1 MLILILKIFSFGD
14 VCFKGAAIVGCLYFW
29 QPWSCEA
36 PCQWL
41 YVKVNC
47 VGPEKGDT
55 PLHRACRFGHVQV
68 TQALLRQPG
77 VGVNAGNVGMATPLY
92 FACQE
97 GKKEVVSLLLA
108 DKRIDVNKPDRD
120 QWTPLWVASQ
130 NGHLPVVQLI
140 LASGREIDT
149 KTKSIAGPAAENNK
163 TAAERARF
171 QGTREKQ
178 NGPSMADLIDSYEQN
193 PQQIRTQLRKQ
204 LGLKGRSFFVFFFVV
219 FLLFFFSLES
229 GFFWFFRRSPLGT
242 DSSR

>member
-1 MLILILKIFSFGD
+1 M
-14 VCFKGAAIVGCLYFW
+14 
-29 QPWSCEA
+29 
-36 PCQWL
+36 
-41 YVKVNC
+41 
-47 VGPEKGDT
+47 
-55 PLHRACRFGHVQV
+55 HRACRFGHVQV

-108 DKRIDVNKPDRD
+108 DKRIDVNKPNKYEATPFYIACAVGYKEVVSLLLADTRID
-120 QWTPLWVASQ
+120 VNKPENNHCTPLWFASQ

-140 LASGREIDT
+140 LASGRDIDT
-149 KTKSIAGPAAENNK
+149 KTKSIAGTARWNNQIAAENNK

-204 LGLKGRSFFVFFFVV
+204 LGLKGRSFFVFFFLSNPV
-219 FLLFFFSLES
+219 FSDFFADLPSAPTLQGKSTQSMFC
-229 GFFWFFRRSPLGT
+229 
-242 DSSR
+242 